1 VTEVSQSSNGPR
13 AQAPDREMELG
24 VDIVGVSKTFHD
36 RGGIAIALKDVDLHI
51 ARGQFVTVIGP
62 TGCGKSTLIG
72 IVGGLIQPDRGTV
85 SIFGEPP
92 ARAVLAKH
100 VGFVPQSPALL
111 PWRSV
116 LDNVRLP
123 LQVNRKA
130 DDGRAPNYRDPVEIL
145 ESFGLVGVLGRRPG
159 QLSGGMQQRVAIARA
174 LVFDPSILL
183 MDEPFSA
190 LDELTREQQRHRL
203 LEVWQSNQKTVIFV
217 THSVPEAV
225 ALADCVVV
233 MAGEP
238 GRVRTVVPVE
248 LPRPRTESVETSDAF
263 REIERQVR
271 SELRSA
277 WSSP

>member
-1 VTEVSQSSNGPR
+1 MTEVSQSSNGPR

-145 ESFGLVGVLGRRPG
+145 ESFGLGGVLGRRPG

>member
-1 VTEVSQSSNGPR
+1 
-13 AQAPDREMELG
+13 MELG

-145 ESFGLVGVLGRRPG
+145 ESFGLGGVLGRRPG